1 MSMSAA
7 RRERIGIG
15 NLLLLLAL
23 AVSFVALAIWH
34 ARELVWT
41 WPGERRVLAA
51 FLCVLGWCGFVALVA
66 WRRRTISV
74 QGLADTASST
84 GPSTILAYA
93 SQTGFAAELA
103 RQTAQSLQSAST
115 RVRLCELGEVD
126 GAMLAGAERV
136 LFIVSTTGEGDA
148 PDAAARFV
156 QQTMSQS
163 LDLSR
168 VHFGLL
174 ALGDS
179 DYADFC
185 GFGRRLEH
193 WLRTS
198 GAQALFDPVEVD
210 NGDPSALRHW
220 QHHLSLLT
228 GALDMPDWQ
237 RPHYRR
243 WQLVERIQIN
253 PGSLGEP
260 CFHLALRS
268 LEGDATWQAGD
279 LVEVGP
285 QHAAGD
291 VLRWLGQTGLDG
303 DAVVVSDGGE
313 LPLGRLLARS
323 QLPPVADVTG
333 ASPQAVADSVQPLP
347 HREYSIASVPADG
360 AIHLLVR
367 QMRREGGQLGLGSA
381 WLTIHALLETDI
393 AVRIRSHTHFHVP
406 TDDRPMLLIGNGT
419 GMAGLRAL
427 LKARVAAGHR
437 RNWLVFGERQPEHDY
452 HYRDEIERWHTQGM
466 IEQLDLAWSRATHE
480 RAYVQDRL
488 RQSAASLRGWV
499 DAGAAIYVCGSLAG
513 MAPGVEAALVDV
525 LGADTVQR
533 LRMDGRYRRDVY

>member
-1 MSMSAA
+1 MSAA

-23 AVSFVALAIWH
+23 AVSFVALGIWH
-34 ARELVWT
+34 AHELVWT

-126 GAMLAGAERV
+126 GAMLAGAECV

-313 LPLGRLLARS
+313 LSLGRLLARS
-323 QLPPVADVTG
+323 QLPPVAYVIG

-381 WLTIHALLETDI
+381 WLTIHAPLETDI

-406 TDDRPMLLIGNGT
+406 ADDRPMLLIGNGT

-480 RAYVQDRL
+480 RVYVQDRL
-488 RQSAASLRGWV
+488 RQSAASLRAWV

-525 LGADTVQR
+525 LGADTVER

>member
-1 MSMSAA
+1 MSAI

-23 AVSFVALAIWH
+23 AVSFVALGIWH

-41 WPGERRVLAA
+41 WPGEGRVLAA

-74 QGLADTASST
+74 EGLADTASGI

-126 GAMLAGAERV
+126 GTMLAGAERV

-185 GFGRRLEH
+185 GFGRSLEH

-303 DAVVVSDGGE
+303 DAVVVSDDGE

-381 WLTIHALLETDI
+381 WLTIHAPLETDI

-406 TDDRPMLLIGNGT
+406 ADDRPMLLIGNGT

-480 RAYVQDRL
+480 RVYVQDRL
-488 RQSAASLRGWV
+488 RQSAASLRAWV

-525 LGADTVQR
+525 LGADTVER

>member
-23 AVSFVALAIWH
+23 AVSFVALGIWH
-34 ARELVWT
+34 AHELVWT

-126 GAMLAGAERV
+126 GALLAGAERV

-313 LPLGRLLARS
+313 LSLGRLLARS
-323 QLPPVADVTG
+323 QLPPVAYVIG
-333 ASPQAVADSVQPLP
+333 ASPQAVADSLQPLP

-381 WLTIHALLETDI
+381 WLTIHAPLETDI

-406 TDDRPMLLIGNGT
+406 ADDRPMLLIGNGT

-480 RAYVQDRL
+480 RVYVQDRL

>member
-1 MSMSAA
+1 MSAA

-23 AVSFVALAIWH
+23 AVSFVVLGIWH
-34 ARELVWT
+34 AHELVWT

-66 WRRRTISV
+66 WHRRTISV

-126 GAMLAGAERV
+126 GTMLAGAERV

-179 DYADFC
+179 DYSDFC

-210 NGDPSALRHW
+210 NDDPSALRHW

-313 LPLGRLLARS
+313 LSLGRLLARS
-323 QLPPVADVTG
+323 QLPPVADVIG
-333 ASPQAVADSVQPLP
+333 ASPQAVADGLQPLP

-381 WLTIHALLETDI
+381 WLTIHAPLDTDI

-406 TDDRPMLLIGNGT
+406 ADDRPMLLIGNGT

-480 RAYVQDRL
+480 RVYVQDRL
-488 RQSAASLRGWV
+488 RQSAASLRAWV

-525 LGADTVQR
+525 LGADTVER

>member
-23 AVSFVALAIWH
+23 AVSFVALGIWH

-41 WPGERRVLAA
+41 WPGARRVLAA
-51 FLCVLGWCGFVALVA
+51 FLCVLGWSSFVTLVA

-74 QGLADTASST
+74 QGLADTAPGA

-93 SQTGFAAELA
+93 SQTGFAEELA

-126 GAMLAGAERV
+126 RAMLAGAERV

-210 NGDPSALRHW
+210 NGAPSALRHW
-220 QHHLSLLT
+220 QHHLSL
-228 GALDMPDWQ
+228 
-237 RPHYRR
+237 
-243 WQLVERIQIN
+243 
-253 PGSLGEP
+253 
-260 CFHLALRS
+260 
-268 LEGDATWQAGD
+268 
-279 LVEVGP
+279 
-285 QHAAGD
+285 
-291 VLRWLGQTGLDG
+291 
-303 DAVVVSDGGE
+303 
-313 LPLGRLLARS
+313 
-323 QLPPVADVTG
+323 
-333 ASPQAVADSVQPLP
+333 
-347 HREYSIASVPADG
+347 
-360 AIHLLVR
+360 
-367 QMRREGGQLGLGSA
+367 
-381 WLTIHALLETDI
+381 
-393 AVRIRSHTHFHVP
+393 
-406 TDDRPMLLIGNGT
+406 
-419 GMAGLRAL
+419 
-427 LKARVAAGHR
+427 
-437 RNWLVFGERQPEHDY
+437 
-452 HYRDEIERWHTQGM
+452 
-466 IEQLDLAWSRATHE
+466 
-480 RAYVQDRL
+480 
-488 RQSAASLRGWV
+488 
-499 DAGAAIYVCGSLAG
+499 
-513 MAPGVEAALVDV
+513 
-525 LGADTVQR
+525 
-533 LRMDGRYRRDVY
+533 

>member
-1 MSMSAA
+1 MSAA

-23 AVSFVALAIWH
+23 AVSFVALGIWH
-34 ARELVWT
+34 AHELVWT

-126 GAMLAGAERV
+126 GALLAGAERV

-313 LPLGRLLARS
+313 LSLGRLLARS
-323 QLPPVADVTG
+323 QLPPVAYVIG
-333 ASPQAVADSVQPLP
+333 ASPQAVADSLQPLP

-381 WLTIHALLETDI
+381 WLTIHAPLETDI

-406 TDDRPMLLIGNGT
+406 ADDRPMLLIGNGT

-480 RAYVQDRL
+480 RVYVQDRL

>member
-1 MSMSAA
+1 MNVSAI

-15 NLLLLLAL
+15 NLMLLLAL
-23 AVSFVALAIWH
+23 AASFVALGIWH

-41 WPGERRVLAA
+41 WPGEGRALAA
-51 FLCVLGWCGFVALVA
+51 FLCFLGWCGVVVLVA
-66 WRRRTISV
+66 WRRRVISV
-74 QGLADTASST
+74 HGLADAASGS
-84 GPSTILAYA
+84 GRSMILAYA

-103 RQTAQSLQSAST
+103 RQTAQSLQFAST
-115 RVRLCELGEVD
+115 PVRLCELGEVD
-126 GAMLAGAERV
+126 VDMLAGTERV

-156 QQTMSQS
+156 RQTMSRS
-163 LDLSR
+163 WDLSGLR
-168 VHFGLL
+168 FGLL

-193 WLRTS
+193 WLRAG
-198 GAQALFDPVEVD
+198 GAQTLFDPVEVD
-210 NGDPSALRHW
+210 NGDASALRHW

-243 WQLVERIQIN
+243 WQLVERRQVN

-285 QHAAGD
+285 QHAADD
-291 VLRWLGQTGLDG
+291 VMHWLGQTGLDG
-303 DAVVVSDGGE
+303 DVVVASDGDE

-323 QLPPVADVTG
+323 QLPSVADVAG
-333 ASPQAVADSVQPLP
+333 ASPQRVADGLQPLP
-347 HREYSIASVPADG
+347 HREYSIASVPEDG

-367 QMRREGGQLGLGSA
+367 QMRREGGQPGLGSA
-381 WLTIHALLETDI
+381 WLTRHAPLEADI

-406 TDDRPMLLIGNGT
+406 GDDRPMLLIGNGT

-427 LKARVAAGHR
+427 LKARVAAGHH

-452 HYRDEIERWHTQGM
+452 YYRHEIERWHAEGM
-466 IEQLDLAWSRATHE
+466 IERLDLAWSRATPE
-480 RAYVQDRL
+480 RVYVQDRL
-488 RQSAASLRGWV
+488 RQSAVSLRAWV
-499 DAGAAIYVCGSLAG
+499 DTGAAIYVCGSLAG
-513 MAPGVEAALVDV
+513 MAPGVEAVLVDV
-525 LGADTVQR
+525 LGADTVER
-533 LRMDGRYRRDVY
+533 LRTEGRYRRDVY

>member
-1 MSMSAA
+1 MKTTTIG
-7 RRERIGIG
+7 RERVGIG

-23 AVSFVALAIWH
+23 AALIVALGIWH

-41 WPGERRVLAA
+41 WPGRRRVLAA
-51 FLCVLGWCGFVALVA
+51 SLCTLGWCGFVALVG
-66 WRRRTISV
+66 WHRRAIS
-74 QGLADTASST
+74 ARSEPDTEGDTRPA
-84 GPSTILAYA
+84 TILAYA

-115 RVRLCELGEVD
+115 PVRLCELGLVD
-126 GAMLAGAERV
+126 GAMLIGAERM

-156 QQTMSQS
+156 RQTMSQS
-163 LDLSR
+163 LDLSKL
-168 VHFGLL
+168 HFGLL

-193 WLRTS
+193 WLRTH
-198 GAQALFDPVEVD
+198 GAQTLFDPVQVD

-228 GALDMPDWQ
+228 GALDMADWQ

-243 WQLVERIQIN
+243 WQLVERRLMN
-253 PGSLGEP
+253 PGSLGEA

-268 LEGDATWQAGD
+268 LEGDVSWQPGD
-279 LVEVGP
+279 LVEIGP
-285 QHAAGD
+285 QHAAAD
-291 VLRWLGQTGLDG
+291 VMRWLEQAGLDG
-303 DAVVVSDGGE
+303 QAPVTSDDGE
-313 LPLGRLLARS
+313 LPFSQLLARS
-323 QLPPVADVTG
+323 QLPDVADVG
-333 ASPQAVADSVQPLP
+333 SASPQRVADGLQPLP
-347 HREYSIASVPADG
+347 HREYSIASVPEDG

-381 WLTIHALLETDI
+381 WLTMHAPLQADI

-406 TDDRPMLLIGNGT
+406 GDDRPMLLIGNGT

-452 HYRDEIERWHTQGM
+452 YYRHEIERWHAEGM
-466 IEQLDLAWSRATHE
+466 IERLDLAWSRMEPE
-480 RAYVQDRL
+480 RVYVQDCL
-488 RQSAASLRGWV
+488 RRNASSLHTWV
-499 DAGAAIYVCGSLAG
+499 DAGAAVYVCGSLAG

-525 LGADTVQR
+525 LGAATVEQ
-533 LRMDGRYRRDVY
+533 LRTDGRYRRDVY

>member
-23 AVSFVALAIWH
+23 AVSFVALGIWH

-74 QGLADTASST
+74 QGLADTASGT

-93 SQTGFAAELA
+93 SQTGFAEELA

-126 GAMLAGAERV
+126 RAMLAGAERV

-243 WQLVERIQIN
+243 WQLVERIQVN

-291 VLRWLGQTGLDG
+291 VLRWLGQTSLDG
-303 DAVVVSDGGE
+303 DAVVVSDGSE

-333 ASPQAVADSVQPLP
+333 ASPQAVADSLQPLP

-381 WLTIHALLETDI
+381 WLTIHAPLETDI

-406 TDDRPMLLIGNGT
+406 ADDRPMLLIGNGT

-480 RAYVQDRL
+480 RVYVQDRL
-488 RQSAASLRGWV
+488 RQSAASLRAWV

-525 LGADTVQR
+525 LGADTVER

>member
-1 MSMSAA
+1 MSAA